1 MRENISRHSVEFRGR
16 NADILGQR
24 AKSAPIHPSKRPI
37 LPYFERRSSRNTIP
51 HTVSIVK
58 GFRKKSPYMSECP
71 KKDPPQWKIFLKKC
85 EKALAIRGKMCYTII
100 VQ

>member
-1 MRENISRHSVEFRGR
+1 MLICQQWKKIISRHSVEFRGR

-37 LPYFERRSSRNTIP
+37 LPYFERRSLRNTIP

-58 GFRKKSPYMSECP
+58 GFREKNPRYVGVP
-71 KKDPPQWKIFLKKC
+71 KKRPSAV
-85 EKALAIRGKMCYTII
+85 EKFPEKM
-100 VQ
+100 